1 MIEEF
6 ILLRKK
12 AHEICQMFHE
22 MLPEHYEDIDIEDI
36 SISLNFIMDNLEI
49 RDNCNIDS
57 SLFIVIPLEWL
68 SMPNYEIKG
77 LIIKIHNLYNFNE
90 I

>member
-1 MIEEF
+1 
-6 ILLRKK
+6 
-12 AHEICQMFHE
+12 
-22 MLPEHYEDIDIEDI
+22 
-36 SISLNFIMDNLEI
+36 MDNLEI
-49 RDNCNIDS
+49 RDNCFMDNT
-57 SLFIVIPLEWL
+57 LFIEIPLEWL